1 MPAKKQT
8 ETQIQTAIL
17 EYLTKRGHL
26 AWRNNNTPTF
36 DKNLNSGYG
45 GYRAQSKWTPKGLPD
60 IMLVHKEEYGQ
71 LVGLEV
77 KQPGGKKSPD
87 QLLMKKRF
95 ELNNARYEF
104 VTSIEDVKKL
114 GL

>member
-1 MPAKKQT
+1 MTNEA
-8 ETQIQTAIL
+8 ESQIQTAIL

-26 AWRNNNTPTF
+26 AWRNNNQPTY
-36 DKNLNSGYG
+36 DQRMNGGHG

-60 IMLVHKEEYGQ
+60 ILLIDKENYGQ

-77 KQPGGKKSPD
+77 KRPKGGKVSAD
-87 QLLMKKRF
+87 QLLMQKRF
-95 ELNNARYEF
+95 RLYNAEYHVVHGVEG
-104 VTSIEDVKKL
+104 VKQL